1 MLSIRMKFNFLD
13 PVRCFDTNS
22 KFNASNLLISYHWE
36 NCKIKEIGEYFEV
49 YGILIFFYKW
59 CWLRGVQY

>member
-36 NCKIKEIGEYFEV
+36 YCKIKEIVEYFEV
-49 YGILIFFYKW
+49 YGILIFF
-59 CWLRGVQY
+59 L